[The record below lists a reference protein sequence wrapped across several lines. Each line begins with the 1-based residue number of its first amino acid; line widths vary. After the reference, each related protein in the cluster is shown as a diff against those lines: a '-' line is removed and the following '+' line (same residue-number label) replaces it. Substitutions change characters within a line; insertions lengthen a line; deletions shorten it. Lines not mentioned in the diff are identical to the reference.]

1 MRTMTETGLET
12 LTVFVPRNMNLDELP
27 APRIYK
33 KKSNSY
39 EEDAKFIQRH
49 QHKIMFLISNIIL
62 KHIRMKKKFDAAV
75 TLDSQV
81 LKRLYGDRYY
91 KLILDILINAG
102 WLTKVSGYSAGYKS
116 TSYRI
121 SKALIEDGFYIDQ
134 ITNRTLCYKIS
145 MFSSKQLQ
153 TILDQDDNAHLFFS
167 LTTLEI
173 DIEAA
178 KADIEKRKISRLKKD
193 TRIASLHLFAAMS
206 KAKTQS
212 NLSEGNIKLD
222 FPFTRC
228 RGGRIHCPASQL
240 PSDLLPFIKDINVE
254 MDCTSSQLNFGHDF
268 MLRFVADVFNSDALK
283 KCHYIGE
290 GIPSRNSKEKAEQF
304 FKNEVVE
311 GTVDE
316 DKSSPYVVTISN
328 QENKPNLSDLLK
340 VDVNWVQAITKGYAY
355 EYLMQ
360 EFDYKGT
367 RSDFKEQFFKN
378 IFYNAYRK
386 KLTKM
391 ETQFRKVC
399 PNEFRRIRYV
409 KSILGNREMAVLIT
423 RHESRFWVATV
434 NKIMKEQF
442 PDCKYLNRHDAIL
455 IHEDDAAEIYPVI
468 EAAYH
473 DYLTG
478 RKAKISIKR
487 IPNG

>member
-1 MRTMTETGLET
+1 MTKTGLET
-12 LTVFVPRNMNLDELP
+12 LTVFIPRNMNLDVLQ

-39 EEDAKFIQRH
+39 EEDAKFIHRH
-49 QHKIMFLISNIIL
+49 QHKIMLLISNIIL
-62 KHIRMKKKFDAAV
+62 KQIRMKKKFDAAV
-75 TLDSQV
+75 TLDSQL
-81 LKRLYGDRYY
+81 LKHLYGDRYY
-91 KLILDILINAG
+91 KLILNILIRAG
-102 WLTKVSGYSAGYKS
+102 WLSKVSGYSAGYKS
-116 TSYRI
+116 NSYRI
-121 SKALIEDGFYIDQ
+121 SKALIKDGFYIGQ
-134 ITNRTLCYKIS
+134 ITNKTLCYKIS
-145 MFSSKQLQ
+145 MFSSKQLK

-167 LTTLEI
+167 LTSLEI
-173 DIEAA
+173 DVEAA
-178 KADIEKRKISRLKKD
+178 KADIEKRKMSRLQKD
-193 TRIASLHLFAAMS
+193 TRIASLHLFNAMS
-206 KAKTQS
+206 QAKTQS
-212 NLSEGNIKLD
+212 NLSEGNMKLD

-254 MDCTSSQLNFGHDF
+254 MDGSCSQLNIGHDF
-268 MLRFVADVFNSDALK
+268 MLRFVADVYNSDSLK

-290 GIPSRNSKEKAEQF
+290 GIPSENREEDEEHFSETHGINSPS
-304 FKNEVVE
+304 
-311 GTVDE
+311 G
-316 DKSSPYVVTISN
+316 KSKLSPYVVTISN
-328 QENKPNLSDLLK
+328 HENKPNISDLLK

-367 RSDFKEQFFKN
+367 RSEFKEEFFKN

-386 KLTKM
+386 TLTKM
-391 ETQFRKVC
+391 EVEFRKIC

-423 RHESRFWVATV
+423 RHESRFWVAIV
-434 NKIMKEQF
+434 NKIMKRQF
-442 PDCKYLNRHDAIL
+442 PNCKYINRHDAIL

-478 RKAKISIKR
+478 RKANISIKR
-487 IPNG
+487 IPNA